1 MKDDAS
7 ELRIAIG
14 RVLERW
20 QLERAGLDPDSSQQ
34 QRDRFDMLS
43 KHIED
48 LKRAVTPATSPARA
62 ARVAHVRALL
72 EQGGG
77 E

>member
-1 MKDDAS
+1 VRDDAS

-20 QLERAGLDPDSSQQ
+20 QLERAGIDTDASEQH
-34 QRDRFDMLS
+34 RERFEMLTR
-43 KHIED
+43 HIED

-62 ARVAHVRALL
+62 ARIAHVRTLL
-72 EQGGG
+72 AGG

>member
-20 QLERAGLDPDSSQQ
+20 QLERAGLDPESSEQ
-34 QRDRFDMLS
+34 QREAFEMLS
-43 KHIED
+43 RHIED
-48 LKRAVTPATSPARA
+48 LKRAVTPATPARA

-72 EQGGG
+72 ERFGG

>member
-1 MKDDAS
+1 VRDDAT

-20 QLERAGLDPDSSQQ
+20 QLERASIDPDASEQHR
-34 QRDRFDMLS
+34 QRFEMLS
-43 KHIED
+43 RHIDD
-48 LKRAVTPATSPARA
+48 LKRAVTPA
-62 ARVAHVRALL
+62 RALAL
-72 EQGGG
+72 AIGG

>member
-14 RVLERW
+14 RVLMRW
-20 QLERAGLDPDSSQQ
+20 QLERAGLDPESSEQ
-34 QRDRFDMLS
+34 QRERFEMLTR
-43 KHIED
+43 HIDD
-48 LKRAVTPATSPARA
+48 LRGAVTPAP
-62 ARVAHVRALL
+62 RALAL
-72 EQGGG
+72 AIGG